1 MLKILVCAKVI
12 VAFPMT
18 LNVNIEEL
26 SPITNHT
33 VTILFTDGLR
43 AAVSGGIPLISND
56 GTATVTSFAPGDTFR
71 AAFEIGGV
79 IVKASVVTIILIDH
93 RAVTRLGGGCH
104 PSD

>member
-43 AAVSGGIPLISND
+43 AAVSGGIPLIGNN
-56 GTATVTSFAPGDTFR
+56 GAATVTSFARGDTFR
-71 AAFEIGGV
+71 AAFEIGRGIVEAPV
-79 IVKASVVTIILIDH
+79 ITILLIDH

-104 PSD
+104 PGD